1 MEKSLKTR
9 NSFKVTRETLSEFW
23 KHSINPITGFKVH
36 KSDYPAG
43 AKEEREVRKK
53 VKEQQQWN

>member
-1 MEKSLKTR
+1 MERVKKN
-9 NSFKVTRETLSEFW
+9 NSFKVTREALNEFW
-23 KHSINPITGFKVH
+23 KHSIHSITGFRMQ

-53 VKEQQQWN
+53 VKEQQKWN